1 MLTPHLWGSWC
12 VGILVPSEDGALGR
26 GASRSRR
33 LSAFRCR
40 LHQSRV
46 VRAVDI
52 MASDGRFLGTGETRV
67 DTLITNRALIR
78 GDTMTT

>member
-1 MLTPHLWGSWC
+1 MLTPRLWGSWC

-46 VRAVDI
+46 VRARVRVCVRVCVR
-52 MASDGRFLGTGETRV
+52 AQAGWPGRDV
-67 DTLITNRALIR
+67 
-78 GDTMTT
+78 